1 MVYWSIFLLAADV
14 ILVSGILYYLIA
26 KRPEQALAP
35 DISLHT
41 AYLSSN
47 AGASFGTA
55 VGHGDYKKLAMEIRD
70 KQKDFEAYEK
80 RLIERQ
86 KNLDRLLD
94 RFEESVRSKPDVQ
107 NKEAMDVYARAV
119 EMMRRGVP
127 ADEIMANLGIS
138 WGETEL
144 ISGIARLRQGST
156 GEKCPS
162 GI

>member
-26 KRPEQALAP
+26 KKPEQ
-35 DISLHT
+35 SLPPAFSPHT

-47 AGASFGTA
+47 GGASLGEA
-55 VGHGDYKKLAMEIRD
+55 PGHGDYKKLAMEIKD

-86 KNLDRLLD
+86 KKIDSLLD
-94 RFEESVRSKPDVQ
+94 RVEESVRSKPDAQ
-107 NKEAMDVYARAV
+107 NKDAMDVYARAV

-127 ADEIMANLGIS
+127 SDEIMASLGIS
-138 WGETEL
+138 WGEAEL
-144 ISGIARLRQGST
+144 ISGIARLR
-156 GEKCPS
+156 
-162 GI
+162 